1 MTVAHDAAYTV
12 LENICLRLTS
22 KMTKLPLGK
31 IVNEC
36 IGKLKNLVIDQAE
49 TIELP
54 LSHLIPE
61 GLSYALLPFTIF
73 VYLFMIDWRM
83 AMISLITL
91 PFALLPFLVALKSL
105 NKNYG
110 PYYGGQ

>member
-1 MTVAHDAAYTV
+1 MAKHILFGFAMTVAHDAAYTV

-54 LSHLIPE
+54 L
-61 GLSYALLPFTIF
+61 LPFTIF

>member
-1 MTVAHDAAYTV
+1 VAKHILFGFAMTVAHDAAYTV

-54 LSHLIPE
+54 L
-61 GLSYALLPFTIF
+61 LPFTIF

>member
-1 MTVAHDAAYTV
+1 MTVVHDAAYTV

-36 IGKLKNLVIDQAE
+36 IGKLKNLVIDQVE

-54 LSHLIPE
+54 LS
-61 GLSYALLPFTIF
+61 PFTIF